1 MNLIEFKNSIRV
13 EFEDNLPEE
22 FSYIFGNDNDTGEII
37 IQTNIL
43 NDGDSLEPTKYF
55 LEDSPFDISDLE
67 EVLDSV
73 IENYSLSCDE
83 EEYILIF
90 TGLATDSSGE
100 LIDVVSDSDCEQ
112 ADECDEDMES
122 YEED

>member
-1 MNLIEFKNSIRV
+1 MAEKILT
-13 EFEDNLPEE
+13 PEE
-22 FSYIFGNDNDTGEII
+22 KEAAEAKAKADAEAAKQDP
-37 IQTNIL
+37 L
-43 NDGDSLEPTKYF
+43 KADLEKVKRTK
-55 LEDSPFDISDLE
+55 LEKLQYRRKLIDKQIKE